1 MANPIAAAGAY
12 AATQRLAAPGGAP
25 PVASLGTVGG
35 QPSFSETLQ
44 QLVSSV
50 AESGRN
56 SDAQAAAA
64 ASGKGDMVNMVTA
77 IAETETALQTL
88 VAVRDRVIQSYEDI
102 MRMPV

>member
-12 AATQRLAAPGGAP
+12 AATQRLAAPGAASVGALGAVGAP
-25 PVASLGTVGG
+25 
-35 QPSFSETLQ
+35 QSFSQTLQ
-44 QLVSSV
+44 QIVGAV
-50 AESGRN
+50 AEAGRN

-64 ASGKGDMVNMVTA
+64 AAGKGDMVNMVTA

-88 VAVRDRVIQSYEDI
+88 VAVRDRVIQTYEDI

>member
-1 MANPIAAAGAY
+1 MASPIAAAGAY
-12 AATQRLAAPGGAP
+12 AASQRLAVPGSAPAAP
-25 PVASLGTVGG
+25 AVGSSGQKSFADLLGQIVG
-35 QPSFSETLQ
+35 
-44 QLVSSV
+44 SV
-50 AESGRN
+50 AEAGRA

-64 ASGKGDMVNMVTA
+64 ASGKGDMVSMVTA